1 MRLSKEEEL
10 ELARVRDIEKP
21 IEERLGEELAANPV
35 QVIYE
40 AILLLSPLKR
50 KMLYKKLS
58 KKGW

>member
-1 MRLSKEEEL
+1 MRLSEEQEI
-10 ELARVRDIEKP
+10 ELARKRRADMP
-21 IEERLGEELAANPV
+21 IEERLGEELAASPV